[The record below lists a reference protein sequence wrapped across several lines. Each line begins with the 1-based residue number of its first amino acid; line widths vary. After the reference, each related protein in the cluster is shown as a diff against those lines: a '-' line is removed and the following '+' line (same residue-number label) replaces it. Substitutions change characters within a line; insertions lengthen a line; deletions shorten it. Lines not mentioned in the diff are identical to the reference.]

1 MAKVITFG
9 EIMLRLSTNGYQRF
23 VQSDNFDVV
32 YGGGEA
38 NVAVSLANYGHDAY
52 FVTKLPA
59 HEIGQCAVDSLRR
72 YGVNVDFIAR
82 GGDRVGIY
90 FLETGASMRPSK
102 VIYDR
107 AHSSVS
113 ECVPEDFDFD
123 EIFKDATWFHWTGIT
138 PALGK
143 NTQKVLK
150 QALICAKKHGVTV
163 SCDLNYRKKL
173 WTPAEA
179 QECMTDLMQYVDVC
193 IGNEEDAEK
202 CLGFKPGETDVTTG
216 DLQLGGYKQIFE
228 QMKEKFGFKDMVCN
242 DCHVCACYADGLPE
256 RPIEQITLQNV
267 RFNYAKDAAEGYPS
281 MKNNNLL
288 LKRAGLRFFNV
299 NRVVLNDVVVDGC
312 SGEQVVSE
320 NVGEVTSYDAIK
332 RYVDR
337 LVRESTPQKPF
348 WNVEHAQNKAVKWN
362 YIDGCMLT
370 ALLEL
375 GKISGDKKYFDFVEK
390 FADYYVAEDGTPLQ
404 YDKNNYNLDDINEGR
419 VLFEL
424 FEKTGKEKYQKA
436 IALLK
441 TQLDE
446 QPRTVCGNFWH
457 KKIYPNQIWLD
468 GIYMAQVF
476 SAMWHKRNDGNVL
489 DVIKQIENVRDLMK
503 DPGTGLFYHGCDC
516 SKQAFWC
523 DKQTGLSAN
532 FWLRSIGWFLVAL
545 ADLCEVCAG
554 DTQAKTLH
562 SVLKDALTA
571 VSHFVDDKTKMLY
584 QVPNCIGKE
593 GNYPETS
600 GSAMVAYAML
610 KGARLGIVGKRF
622 ATLGA
627 EIFDGICKQYLTE
640 RDGQLNLGGIC
651 LVAGLGPESNRRR
664 DGSFQY
670 YVSEPIVEND
680 AKGVAPL
687 VLCYTEIVRL

>member
-52 FVTKLPA
+52 FVTKLPT

-113 ECVPEDFDFD
+113 ECVPEDFNFD

-228 QMKEKFGFKDMVCN
+228 QMKEKFGFKYIATSLRESYSASDN
-242 DCHVCACYADGLPE
+242 GWSALAYDGKE
-256 RPIEQITLQNV
+256 FYHSKKYQV
-267 RFNYAKDAAEGYPS
+267 RIVDRVGGGDSFSGGFIHG
-281 MKNNNLL
+281 L
-288 LKRAGLRFFNV
+288 LKYGDFKKALEFGVAASALKHTIPGDFN
-299 NRVVLNDVVVDGC
+299 L
-312 SGEQVVSE
+312 VSE
-320 NVGEVTSYDAIK
+320 SEVETLMNGDA
-332 RYVDR
+332 
-337 LVRESTPQKPF
+337 S
-348 WNVEHAQNKAVKWN
+348 
-362 YIDGCMLT
+362 
-370 ALLEL
+370 
-375 GKISGDKKYFDFVEK
+375 
-390 FADYYVAEDGTPLQ
+390 
-404 YDKNNYNLDDINEGR
+404 GR
-419 VLFEL
+419 V
-424 FEKTGKEKYQKA
+424 Q
-436 IALLK
+436 
-441 TQLDE
+441 
-446 QPRTVCGNFWH
+446 R
-457 KKIYPNQIWLD
+457 
-468 GIYMAQVF
+468 
-476 SAMWHKRNDGNVL
+476 
-489 DVIKQIENVRDLMK
+489 
-503 DPGTGLFYHGCDC
+503 
-516 SKQAFWC
+516 
-523 DKQTGLSAN
+523 
-532 FWLRSIGWFLVAL
+532 
-545 ADLCEVCAG
+545 
-554 DTQAKTLH
+554 
-562 SVLKDALTA
+562 
-571 VSHFVDDKTKMLY
+571 
-584 QVPNCIGKE
+584 
-593 GNYPETS
+593 
-600 GSAMVAYAML
+600 
-610 KGARLGIVGKRF
+610 
-622 ATLGA
+622 
-627 EIFDGICKQYLTE
+627 
-640 RDGQLNLGGIC
+640 
-651 LVAGLGPESNRRR
+651 
-664 DGSFQY
+664 
-670 YVSEPIVEND
+670 
-680 AKGVAPL
+680 
-687 VLCYTEIVRL
+687 